1 MPPKPRMRRLRFM
14 VGERSQGGEVILEGV
29 VERWEVKMPE

>member
-1 MPPKPRMRRLRFM
+1 MKRLRFM
-14 VGERSQGGEVILEGV
+14 VGERSQCSEAVLEGA